1 MNFEWD
7 DEKNKINK
15 LKHGI
20 SFETATKVFDDKDR
34 IEMYDFLHST
44 LEEDR
49 NITIGKVDEVLFVV
63 FTERGDNTR
72 IISARKATPGEK
84 EAYYGNR

>member
-1 MNFEWD
+1 
-7 DEKNKINK
+7 
-15 LKHGI
+15 
-20 SFETATKVFDDKDR
+20 
-34 IEMYDFLHST
+34 MYDFLHST

>member
-1 MNFEWD
+1 
-7 DEKNKINK
+7 
-15 LKHGI
+15 
-20 SFETATKVFDDKDR
+20 
-34 IEMYDFLHST
+34 MYDFLHST

-72 IISARKATPGEK
+72 IISARKATPSEK